1 MKIPIML
8 GLMLFAL
15 MPAQA
20 QAPYNLSQT
29 RNWIEPIRTP
39 VIATER
45 PIIVFN
51 IRNGYIIPNRNI
63 LSPVEVKIDERTEI
77 INYISE
83 LWKNDAKTALR
94 IFNCESGLNPK
105 AINWNDAR
113 ITGYPSWGIAQLN
126 RPKFDGWDNWKIN
139 LDSAFELY
147 QARGFEP
154 WTCQ

>member
-1 MKIPIML
+1 MLKIPLML
-8 GLMLFAL
+8 GFLFIAL
-15 MPAQA
+15 FPAEA
-20 QAPYNLSQT
+20 QAPYNLSQA
-29 RNWIEPIRTP
+29 RNWIDSPRTFTFNS
-39 VIATER
+39 TEFA
-45 PIIVFN
+45 FN
-51 IRNGYIIPNRNI
+51 TQNGYIPQSSNI

-83 LWKNDAKTALR
+83 LWKDDAKTALR

-147 QARGFEP
+147 
-154 WTCQ
+154 

>member
-1 MKIPIML
+1 
-8 GLMLFAL
+8 MLFAL

-29 RNWIEPIRTP
+29 RSWIEPSRTP
-39 VIATER
+39 VIATES
-45 PIIVFN
+45 PIIAFN
-51 IRNGYIIPNRNI
+51 IRNGYITPSRNI